1 MVGVLLGLI
10 AGLLGVICILAF
22 GILFNVSQVKTGIS
36 SLIQTTAVLHDISA
50 DQSQRFQSTT
60 AHLEQLVEASVNIDR
75 SIADIKDVTDV
86 IYRYKLPN
94 AAERAFL
101 DQMEIDN
108 EVSNGILNS
117 DGRQT

>member
-1 MVGVLLGLI
+1 MVVVLLGLI

-22 GILFNVSQVKTGIS
+22 GILFNLSQVKTGMS
-36 SLIQTTAVLHDISA
+36 SLIQTTSVLHDISA
-50 DQSQRFQSTT
+50 DQRKRFESTT
-60 AHLEQLVEASVNIDR
+60 AHLEQLVEASVNTER
-75 SIADIKDVTDV
+75 SIAEIKDVTDV

-117 DGRQT
+117 GGCQT